1 MKILPTSGKD
11 WFGFVSFVIK
21 VGIVL
26 VCLAVWIWYFI
37 LNYSGLWPYQVVKVM
52 KGTLMYVLAGYLIAC
67 VCLIVMG
74 VVERS
79 WQRRKQAVWD
89 FAFAGLA
96 LFCLWL
102 LAPMICAV
110 K

>member
-1 MKILPTSGKD
+1 MKILPTSIKE

-21 VGIVL
+21 VCIVL
-26 VCLAVWIWYFI
+26 VCLAVWIWCFI
-37 LNYSGLWPYQVVKVM
+37 LNYSGLWPYEVVKAM
-52 KGTLMYVLAGYLIAC
+52 RGTLTYILGGYLAAC

-74 VVERS
+74 VVERF
-79 WQRRKQAVWD
+79 WQRRKQSVWD
-89 FAFAGLA
+89 FVFAGLA

-102 LAPMICAV
+102 LAPLTCAV